1 MQKQIRQE
9 RTDYTPLRRSCYARN
24 NAAILHLFRRLQPA
38 LDVEQHPRAIR
49 MMADGLEQQLPI
61 DAVEEA
67 LDVEIEHPVVA
78 PAAHTSCAHGINC
91 RSAGPLAIGTGNRRG
106 IPARDVAAG
115 NDGRLPGRRD
125 PLPSG
130 CPTGACRRS
139 LSVFPLAVPVEESS
153 SLRTSDSKACRGC

>member
-91 RSAGPLAIGTGNRRG
+91 RSAGPVAIGIGVEYRLEMWLQETTGDFLGDAIRYRRATG
-106 IPARDVAAG
+106 SHVPHKSLVELRAAYMP
-115 NDGRLPGRRD
+115 DGAWAVSGR
-125 PLPSG
+125 PPS
-130 CPTGACRRS
+130 
-139 LSVFPLAVPVEESS
+139 
-153 SLRTSDSKACRGC
+153 